1 MRTLAIETGSFCD
14 AGLARAGKAGRWARI
29 EKAALELAARG
40 LAQEH
45 RVAIAARDTT
55 VEELLEN
62 LYRLVRLTALCGE
75 GFRVLPAPYPRR
87 AADPLVRECL
97 ARLSRSGP
105 VGWLEEF
112 ERVLL
117 DALLE
122 AETLALA
129 RRRPARA
136 AELRAA
142 VARFRDYQDLRPL

>member
-1 MRTLAIETGSFCD
+1 MRTLSIETGSFCD
-14 AGLARAGKAGRWARI
+14 AGLARRGKAGRYARI
-29 EKAALELAARG
+29 ERAALELSARG

-45 RVAIAARDTT
+45 RIAVAARDST
-55 VEELLEN
+55 VAELLEN

-75 GFRVLPAPYPRR
+75 GFTVRPAPFPRSPR
-87 AADPLVRECL
+87 EPLVRECL
-97 ARLSRSGP
+97 ARLSKADP

-122 AETLALA
+122 AETLSLA

-142 VARFRDYQDLRPL
+142 VARFADYQDLRPL

>member
-1 MRTLAIETGSFCD
+1 MRTIGIETGSFCD
-14 AGLARAGKAGRWARI
+14 AELARRGKAGRYARI
-29 EKAALELAARG
+29 EKAALEFAARG
-40 LAQEH
+40 LGQEH
-45 RVAIAARDTT
+45 RIVVAARGTT
-55 VEELLEN
+55 VAELLEN

-75 GFRVLPAPYPRR
+75 GFTVRPAPFPRD
-87 AADPLVRECL
+87 AKEPLVRECL
-97 ARLSRSGP
+97 ARLAKAET

-122 AETLALA
+122 AEALSLA

-142 VARFRDYQDLRPL
+142 VDRFADYQDLRPL